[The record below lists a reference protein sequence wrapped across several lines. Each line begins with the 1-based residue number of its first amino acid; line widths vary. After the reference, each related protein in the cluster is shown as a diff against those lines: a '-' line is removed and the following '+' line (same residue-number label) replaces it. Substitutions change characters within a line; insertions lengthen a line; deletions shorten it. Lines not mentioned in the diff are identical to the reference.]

1 MCLGIPGKIV
11 EITSAENKLALVDV
25 SGVKREVNII
35 CIVDEEHPPE
45 SCLGDWV
52 LIHVGFAM
60 TRINEEE
67 AARTLELL
75 SELGEF
81 QETFQAMKNTEKETP

>member
-11 EITSAENKLALVDV
+11 EITSAENRLALVDV

-81 QETFQAMKNTEKETP
+81 QETFQAMKNSEKENP

>member
-25 SGVKREVNII
+25 GGVKREVNII

-45 SCLGDWV
+45 SCIGEWV
-52 LIHVGFAM
+52 LVHVGFAM

-67 AARTLELL
+67 AKRTLELL
-75 SELGEF
+75 QELGEV
-81 QETFQAMKNTEKETP
+81 QEEFQAMKNSAKENL